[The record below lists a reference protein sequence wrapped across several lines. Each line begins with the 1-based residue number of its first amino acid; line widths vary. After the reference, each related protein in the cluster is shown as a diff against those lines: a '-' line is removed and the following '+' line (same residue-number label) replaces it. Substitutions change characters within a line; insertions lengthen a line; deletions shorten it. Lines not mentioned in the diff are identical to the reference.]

1 MTLLLCGA
9 PNCKG
14 GGQSEAGLTKH
25 RNTCP
30 EWLDHQQK
38 VIRARKEKAAAAPTA
53 GQDALAAARAG
64 RLSLKRPA
72 PADLQARKRRS
83 PGLRVEGPS
92 RSHQAPPPSPE
103 PESLF
108 VPEYDGGGNSDDV
121 VMRDVESTS
130 TADTNG
136 TSSAPPNTTTIDADT
151 DDSAP
156 GRPKRTIRLPTRFR
170 DTPPEPLPPVDLAPL
185 PEAPT
190 SRLPRVVLIVRDT
203 FTSFKN
209 SFGLWREYPH
219 RPTYDPDSLITL
231 EHLSNRFRQPAVPNT
246 PPQPREPVASTTNR
260 SASHLLSWQNNG
272 NTRKTAG
279 ELNTLVHD
287 ILRHPEFDI
296 DELENF
302 DATRANRQMDIEAQ
316 AEFPLLADF
325 KETSVKIEVPSGSA
339 AVPSRF
345 FRCPRELYN
354 SDVFIAEHDR
364 IQRRGKVP
372 DDDPHCTR
380 EKIIA
385 ALMWWS
391 DSTHLANFGT
401 AKLWP
406 IYMLFGNLSKYLRAQ
421 PNVGAEHHIAYIP
434 SLPDSIQDEI
444 SRFHAKWATQKGEIL
459 THCRRELMHA
469 VWKHLLSDPE
479 FVHAYKYG
487 IVIKCSDGVERR
499 VYPRIFTYSADYPE
513 KVLLATI
520 RDGGICPC
528 PRCLTPKSQLHLMGL
543 VRDITARVSKA
554 RQYLADK
561 IRTARRFIYQLGVAI
576 GSTRVEDLLKE
587 TSSVPT
593 VNAFIDQLGED
604 FDLHRML
611 VVDFMHEFELGG
623 ELDRRYRQ
631 MPRFG
636 TSTIRRFATN
646 ASEMKKLGARDFED
660 LLQCAIPAFDGL
672 FPAEHNARI
681 LKLLY
686 RMAQWHACA
695 KLRMHTDPTLE
706 HLKKLTPKLATYEL
720 PRETAARGRREQR
733 LAAAAAARASGST
746 PAAPTPTPLPVPAQA
761 VPPKSKKEKT
771 FNLNTY
777 KWHAMGDYAPTIQL
791 FGPSDSYST
800 QLGESL
806 HRLVKRMY
814 TVTNKRNHTAQI
826 AARYMRLKR
835 AKAAARMAK
844 KHRHHVA
851 YGDDDPLGATPLD
864 IHHHTS
870 RARRRP
876 LDMYNDFDPE
886 SGDPAMVDFI
896 PKLKDHVLGRLQKR
910 EFDGDTHEEFT
921 PDDRNTVRI
930 IGNRIY
936 ATRTLRVNYTTYDVR
951 RGQDTLNPR
960 TSCFA
965 MVHSA
970 ETEAGAHP
978 YWYCQ
983 ILGIFHTT
991 VCEVASNGEHTTPQ
1005 SMEIL
1010 WVRWMGVE
1018 PGFRAGIKMARLPKV
1033 GFVEES
1039 DPYAFGF
1046 LDPQHV
1052 IRGCHL
1058 IPDFAAGRT
1067 NDLLATQGPTAA
1079 RSPDD
1084 TEDWRTY
1091 YVDIFVDRDMF
1102 MRYFGGGV
1110 GHTSIGTTDEDND
1123 PTPMDD
1129 TAAGDDQPGSQDSDD
1144 SDSDSDSESE
1154 TEEDLDEEDLD
1165 EEELG
1170 EEDLGDEGDEPLE
1183 EDIGFDDF

>member
-1 MTLLLCGA
+1 
-9 PNCKG
+9 
-14 GGQSEAGLTKH
+14 
-25 RNTCP
+25 
-30 EWLDHQQK
+30 
-38 VIRARKEKAAAAPTA
+38 
-53 GQDALAAARAG
+53 
-64 RLSLKRPA
+64 
-72 PADLQARKRRS
+72 
-83 PGLRVEGPS
+83 
-92 RSHQAPPPSPE
+92 
-103 PESLF
+103 
-108 VPEYDGGGNSDDV
+108 
-121 VMRDVESTS
+121 
-130 TADTNG
+130 
-136 TSSAPPNTTTIDADT
+136 
-151 DDSAP
+151 
-156 GRPKRTIRLPTRFR
+156 
-170 DTPPEPLPPVDLAPL
+170 
-185 PEAPT
+185 
-190 SRLPRVVLIVRDT
+190 
-203 FTSFKN
+203 
-209 SFGLWREYPH
+209 
-219 RPTYDPDSLITL
+219 
-231 EHLSNRFRQPAVPNT
+231 
-246 PPQPREPVASTTNR
+246 
-260 SASHLLSWQNNG
+260 
-272 NTRKTAG
+272 
-279 ELNTLVHD
+279 
-287 ILRHPEFDI
+287 
-296 DELENF
+296 
-302 DATRANRQMDIEAQ
+302 MDIEAQ

-345 FRCPRELYN
+345 FDVPGLYYRNIISVIKAAFADPLSRHFHFAPFKLFHKIRASAAQIRVFSELYN
-354 SDVFIAEHDR
+354 SDVFLAEHDR

-406 IYMLFGNLSKYLRAQ
+406 IYMLFRNLSKCIRAQ

-444 SRFHAKWATQKGEIL
+444 SWFHAK
-459 THCRRELMHA
+459 
-469 VWKHLLSDPE
+469 
-479 FVHAYKYG
+479 KYG
-487 IVIKCSDGVERR
+487 IVIKCFDSVERR
-499 VYPRIFTYSADYPE
+499 VYPLLFTYSADYPE

-593 VNAFIDQLGED
+593 VNAFIDQLGD
-604 FDLHRML
+604 NFDLHRML
-611 VVDFMHEFELGG
+611 VVDFMHEFELGTS
-623 ELDRRYRQ
+623 YRQ

-636 TSTIRRFATN
+636 SSTIRRFATN

-686 RMAQWHACA
+686 QMAQWHACA

-706 HLKKLTPKLATYEL
+706 HLKKLTPEIGRLMREFKNTTCLEYKTYEL

-733 LAAAAAARASGST
+733 IAAAAATRASSST
-746 PAAPTPTPLPVPAQA
+746 PAAPTPLPVPAQA

-777 KWHAMGDYAPTIQL
+777 KWHAMGNYAPTIQL

-800 QLGESL
+800 QLMRRKSPP
-806 HRLVKRMY
+806 
-814 TVTNKRNHTAQI
+814 
-826 AARYMRLKR
+826 AREAPLYASQACKSSS
-835 AKAAARMAK
+835 AHGQ

-876 LDMYNDFDPE
+876 LGMYNDFDPE

-921 PDDRNTVRI
+921 PDNRNTVRI

-936 ATRTLRVNYTTYDVR
+936 ATTTLRVNYTTYDVR

-1018 PGFRAGIKMARLPKV
+1018 PGFRTGIKMARLPKV

-1039 DPYAFGF
+1039 DPYSFGF

-1067 NDLLATQGPTAA
+1067 NDLLATQGSTAA

-1129 TAAGDDQPGSQDSDD
+1129 TAASDDQPGSQDSDD